1 MLWSILKS
9 SFDNDKISRTD
20 SLIFNNQS
28 VLDFQEKSEV
38 CYRFF
43 AKQST
48 IIETGRNFPTK
59 ILRGANKSLNTII
72 FTQDDI

>member
-28 VLDFQEKSEV
+28 VLDFQEKREV

>member
-9 SFDNDKISRTD
+9 SFDNDKIPRTD

-38 CYRFF
+38 CYQFF

-48 IIETGRNFPTK
+48 IIETGRNFPIK

-72 FTQDDI
+72 FTQGDI